1 MTPGPVA
8 RDHEHRA
15 PDARQRAEASDGDEL
30 AIAVA
35 QFAPQ
40 ADAAAN
46 LGEIERLARLAAG
59 RGARLVVLPE
69 YSMFFTPELGQ
80 EMADAA
86 EPLDGGFV
94 RALGALAGELGVHLV
109 AGVLEQA
116 PGDAARFSNTLV
128 ALDGG
133 GRLVARYRKQ
143 HLYDAFGQLESD
155 RVVAGALDEPE
166 IFTVDG
172 IAVGMQTC
180 YDLRFPEVTR
190 VVVDAG
196 ADLVLVPAE
205 WVRGPLKE
213 HHWRTLA
220 LARAIENTVYLAAA
234 DQTPP
239 VAVGQSLVV
248 DPMGVELAA
257 LGEQPGIAL
266 AWISRERIAAVR
278 RTNPA
283 LSLRRYGVVPR

>member
-1 MTPGPVA
+1 MTPA
-8 RDHEHRA
+8 ALSDHD
-15 PDARQRAEASDGDEL
+15 DAASDDGRGREASDDGEL
-30 AIAVA
+30 AIAIA
-35 QFAPQ
+35 QFAPR

-46 LGEIERLARLAAG
+46 LGEIERLARLAVG
-59 RGARLVVLPE
+59 RGARLVVFPE

-109 AGVLEQA
+109 AGVLEQV
-116 PGDAARFSNTLV
+116 PGDGARFSNTLV
-128 ALDGG
+128 ALDDGG
-133 GRLVARYRKQ
+133 HLVARYRKQ
-143 HLYDAFGQLESD
+143 HLYDAFGQLESE

-166 IFTVDG
+166 IFAVDG
-172 IAVGMQTC
+172 VEVGMQTC

-190 VVVDAG
+190 VIVDAG

-239 VAVGQSLVV
+239 VAVGRSLVV

-257 LGEQPGIAL
+257 LGEQPGIAI
-266 AWISRERIAAVR
+266 AWVSRERIAAVR

-283 LSLRRYGVVPR
+283 LALRRYGVVRR